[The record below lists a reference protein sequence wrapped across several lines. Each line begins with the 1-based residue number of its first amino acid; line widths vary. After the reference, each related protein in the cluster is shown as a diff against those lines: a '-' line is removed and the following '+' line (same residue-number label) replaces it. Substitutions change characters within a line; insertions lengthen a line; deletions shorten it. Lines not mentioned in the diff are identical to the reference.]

1 VQTSFSSYRGILAS
15 YLKPQRGRVG
25 VLGVVLLLGIGF
37 ELANPWILR
46 AFIDEATT
54 GAPLDTLTMLAVLF
68 LVAALGAQLVTMGE
82 AYVAENV
89 GLTATNQIR
98 SDLTLHTLRLDP
110 QFHGSH
116 TPGELIERVDGDVAT
131 LSNFFSRFVVQIFAN
146 GILLV
151 AVLGLMYTIDWRV
164 GLAMTVFVV
173 VTVLLVNKTRN
184 IAQPHWRLA
193 RQASA
198 ELFGFLEERLSG
210 LEDIRSSGATAYT
223 MRRLYERSRN
233 LLRTDRKAALIGSTS
248 GSVTIVVFTLGT
260 ALALGLGVMLFQEGA
275 ITLGT
280 VYLIF
285 SYTESLRRPI
295 DQFTRQLQ
303 DLQQAG
309 ASINRIGDL
318 MLEKSVIHDGTGQEI
333 PAGAL
338 AVQFEDV
345 TFGYNAAEPVLVGAS
360 FCLRPGEVLGV
371 LGRTGSGKTTL
382 TRLLFR
388 LYDPQKG
395 QIQLGGVELRD
406 TQVASIR
413 QSVGMVTQSI
423 HLFHATLRD
432 NLTLFDKSIEDKRIT
447 GVLEELG
454 MEGWLASMPDGLDTK
469 LAPGGSTL
477 SAGQGQL
484 VAFARV
490 FLKEPG
496 LVVLD
501 EASSRLDPATERQ
514 VERAVDRLLGGRTA
528 IIIAH
533 RLATVQ
539 RADSILILEDGKIAE
554 YGSRLQLLNDPNS
567 HFSDLMR
574 TGKMAEA
581 LS

>member
-1 VQTSFSSYRGILAS
+1 MQTAFSSYRSILAS
-15 YLKPQRGRVG
+15 YLKPQRKRVTILG
-25 VLGVVLLLGIGF
+25 VLLALGLGF

-46 AFIDEATT
+46 AFIDQATT
-54 GAPLDTLTMLAVLF
+54 GAPIDTLTWLALLF
-68 LVAALGAQLVTMGE
+68 LVAALGAQLVTVGE
-82 AYVAENV
+82 SYVAENV
-89 GLTATNQIR
+89 GLTATNQMR
-98 SDLTLHTLRLDP
+98 SDLTLHTLKLDP

-131 LSNFFSRFVVQIFAN
+131 LSNFFSRFVVQMFAN
-146 GILLV
+146 AVLLV
-151 AVLGLMYTIDWRV
+151 AVLGLMFTIDWRV
-164 GLAMTVFVV
+164 GLATSVFVV
-173 VTVLLVNKTRN
+173 ITVALVNKMRN
-184 IAQPHWRLA
+184 MSVSYWRVA
-193 RQASA
+193 RQSSA

-210 LEDIRSSGATAYT
+210 TEDIRSSGAVAYT

-233 LLRTDRKAALIGSTS
+233 LLRTDRKAALIGSSS
-248 GSVTIVVFTLGT
+248 GGVTIIVFTLGT

-295 DQFTRQLQ
+295 DQLTRQLQ

-318 MLEKSVIHDGTGQEI
+318 MQEKSTIHDGDGPAI
-333 PAGAL
+333 PAGTL
-338 AVQFEDV
+338 SVQFEGV
-345 TFGYNAAEPVLVGAS
+345 TFGYNADEPVLEDVS
-360 FCLRPGEVLGV
+360 FFLQPGEVLGV

-388 LYDPQKG
+388 LYDPQRGMIK
-395 QIQLGGVELRD
+395 LGGVALQD

-423 HLFHATLRD
+423 HLFHASLRD
-432 NLTLFDKSIEDKRIT
+432 NLTLFDKSIPDARIIE
-447 GVLEELG
+447 VLQELG
-454 MEGWLASMPDGLDTK
+454 MGDWLASMPEGLDTK

-496 LVVLD
+496 LVILD
-501 EASSRLDPATERQ
+501 EASSRLDPATERR
-514 VERAVDRLLGGRTA
+514 VEKAVDKLLGGRTA

-539 RADSILILEDGKIAE
+539 RADTILIIEDGRIVE
-554 YGSRLQLLNDPNS
+554 YGSRVQLLKDPSS
-567 HFSDLMR
+567 HFADLMR

-581 LS
+581 LT

>member
-1 VQTSFSSYRGILAS
+1 LAS
-15 YLKPQRGRVG
+15 YLKPQRKRVTILG
-25 VLGVVLLLGIGF
+25 VLLALGLGF

-46 AFIDEATT
+46 AFIDQATT
-54 GAPLDTLTMLAVLF
+54 GAPIDTLTWLALLF
-68 LVAALGAQLVTMGE
+68 LVAALGAQLVTVGE
-82 AYVAENV
+82 SYVAENV
-89 GLTATNQIR
+89 GLTATNMMR
-98 SDLTLHTLRLDP
+98 SDLTLHTLKLDP

-131 LSNFFSRFVVQIFAN
+131 LSNFFSRFIVQMFAN
-146 GILLV
+146 AVLLV
-151 AVLGLMYTIDWRV
+151 AVLGLMFTIDWRV
-164 GLAMTVFVV
+164 GLATSVFVV
-173 VTVLLVNKTRN
+173 ITVALVNKMRN
-184 IAQPHWRLA
+184 MSVSHWRVA

-210 LEDIRSSGATAYT
+210 TEDIRSSGATAYT

-233 LLRTDRKAALIGSTS
+233 LLRTDRKAALIGSSS
-248 GSVTIVVFTLGT
+248 GGVTIIVFTLGT

-295 DQFTRQLQ
+295 DQLTRQLQ

-309 ASINRIGDL
+309 ASINRISDL
-318 MLEKSVIHDGTGQEI
+318 MREKSTIHDGNGPAI
-333 PAGAL
+333 PGGTL
-338 AVQFEDV
+338 SVQFEDV
-345 TFGYNAAEPVLVGAS
+345 TFGYNEEEPVLEDVS
-360 FCLRPGEVLGV
+360 FSLKPGEVLGV

-388 LYDPQKG
+388 LYDPQRG
-395 QIQLGGVELRD
+395 TIMLGGVALPD

-413 QSVGMVTQSI
+413 QNVGMVTQSI
-423 HLFHATLRD
+423 HLFHASLRD
-432 NLTLFDKSIEDKRIT
+432 NLTLFDISIPDARIT
-447 GVLEELG
+447 DVLQELG
-454 MEGWLASMPDGLDTK
+454 MGDWLASMPEGLDTK

-490 FLKEPG
+490 FLKQPG
-496 LVVLD
+496 LVILD
-501 EASSRLDPATERQ
+501 EASSRLDPATERR
-514 VERAVDRLLGGRTA
+514 VEKAVDKLLGERTA
-528 IIIAH
+528 IVIAH

-539 RADSILILEDGKIAE
+539 RADTILIIEDGRIVE
-554 YGSRLQLLNDPNS
+554 YGSRLQLLNDPSS
-567 HFSDLMR
+567 HFFDLMQ

-581 LS
+581 LT

>member
-1 VQTSFSSYRGILAS
+1 M
-15 YLKPQRGRVG
+15 KPQRRRVIL
-25 VLGVVLLLGIGF
+25 LGALLLAGIGF

-46 AFIDEATT
+46 AFIDDATAS
-54 GAPLDTLTMLAVLF
+54 APLDRLTMLAVLF
-68 LVAALGAQLVTMGE
+68 LVAALGAQLVTVGE

-131 LSNFFSRFVVQIFAN
+131 LGNFFSRFVVQIFAN

-151 AVLGLMYTIDWRV
+151 AVLILMYTIDWRV
-164 GLAMTVFVV
+164 GLAMTIFVI
-173 VTVLLVNKTRN
+173 VTVALVNKTRN
-184 IAQPHWRLA
+184 IAQPFWKIA

-198 ELFGFLEERLSG
+198 ELFGFIEERLSG
-210 LEDIRSSGATAYT
+210 TEDIRSSGATAYT
-223 MRRLYERSRN
+223 MRKLYERSRH

-248 GSVTIVVFTLGT
+248 GGVTVIVFTLGT

-295 DQFTRQLQ
+295 DQLTRQLQ

-318 MLEKSVIHDGTGQEI
+318 LLEKSVIHDGTGPAI
-333 PAGAL
+333 PEGAL
-338 AVQFEDV
+338 SVQFEDV
-345 TFGYNAAEPVLVGAS
+345 AFGYNAGEPVLNDVS
-360 FCLRPGEVLGV
+360 FYLKPGEVLGV

-388 LYDPQKG
+388 LYDPQQG
-395 QIQLGGVELRD
+395 EIRLGGTPLRD
-406 TQVASIR
+406 SQVASIR

-432 NLTLFDKSIEDKRIT
+432 NLTLFDKNISDERIT
-447 GVLEELG
+447 SVLEELG
-454 MEGWLASMPDGLDTK
+454 MGGWLAAMPDGLDTK

-477 SAGQGQL
+477 SAGQGQV

-501 EASSRLDPATERQ
+501 EASSRLDPATEKQ

-539 RADSILILEDGKIAE
+539 RADSILIMEEGMIVE

-581 LS
+581 LT

>member
-1 VQTSFSSYRGILAS
+1 
-15 YLKPQRGRVG
+15 
-25 VLGVVLLLGIGF
+25 
-37 ELANPWILR
+37 
-46 AFIDEATT
+46 
-54 GAPLDTLTMLAVLF
+54 
-68 LVAALGAQLVTMGE
+68 QLVTVGE
-82 AYVAENV
+82 SYVAENV
-89 GLTATNQIR
+89 GLTATNMMR
-98 SDLTLHTLRLDP
+98 SDLTLHTLKLDP

-131 LSNFFSRFVVQIFAN
+131 LSNFFSRFVVQMFAN
-146 GILLV
+146 AVLLV
-151 AVLGLMYTIDWRV
+151 AVLGLMFTIDWRV
-164 GLAMTVFVV
+164 GLATTVFVV
-173 VTVLLVNKTRN
+173 ITVALVNRMRN
-184 IAQPHWRLA
+184 WSVPYWRVA

-210 LEDIRSSGATAYT
+210 TEDIRSSGATAYT

-233 LLRTDRKAALIGSTS
+233 LLRTDRKAALIGSSS
-248 GSVTIVVFTLGT
+248 GGATIIVFTLGT

-295 DQFTRQLQ
+295 DQLTRQLQ
-303 DLQQAG
+303 DLQMAG

-318 MLEKSVIHDGTGQEI
+318 MQEKSTIEDGKGPTI
-333 PAGAL
+333 PAGTL
-338 AVQFEDV
+338 SVQFEGV
-345 TFGYNAAEPVLVGAS
+345 TFGYNADEPVLEDVS
-360 FCLRPGEVLGV
+360 FFLQPGEVLGV

-388 LYDPQKG
+388 LYDPQRG
-395 QIQLGGVELRD
+395 TIRLGGVPLPS
-406 TQVASIR
+406 TQVASVR

-423 HLFHATLRD
+423 HLFHASLRD
-432 NLTLFDKSIEDKRIT
+432 NLTLFDKSIPDARIT
-447 GVLEELG
+447 SVLQELG
-454 MEGWLASMPDGLDTK
+454 MGDWLASMPEGLDTK

-496 LVVLD
+496 LVILD
-501 EASSRLDPATERQ
+501 EASSRLDPATERR
-514 VERAVDRLLGGRTA
+514 VERAVDKLLGGRTA

-539 RADSILILEDGKIAE
+539 RADTILIIEDGRIVE
-554 YGSRLQLLNDPNS
+554 YGSRVQLLNDPSS
-567 HFSDLMR
+567 HFADLMR

-581 LS
+581 LT